1 MAISRAQIPSQI
13 DVFQD
18 GGAASG
24 VTQDQIEEIKKL
36 MAIQSDIEKSQREA
50 KINTLGGDF
59 DTSFKKYEER
69 LGQFAYQAPR
79 MDIFDLASELGAGL
93 LSTPNIGG
101 ASAFTGLGVGFTR
114 ISERLKKEEV
124 DNAKARQ
131 QIGMQATQL
140 AMQDEQKAN
149 EFLNQIALKSIDN
162 ANKTQSYIRIEY
174 DEVDADGNVV
184 TRDKTLANILS
195 NRAEIDDLFA
205 NKNGREVKLAD
216 TQINMPD
223 PNYGYG
229 ERKAIDAIAASSASY
244 QAKANS
250 SQATIDQVNLAYTLA
265 LRAKKAG
272 GKFGPVAAYT
282 LKMKEMIIGL
292 GFGDLLDAPGSV
304 PPLKALN
311 QLSMNFVMG
320 IVSQTKGAISEREMD
335 LFINASPTLG
345 STFEGYLTQL
355 QLLEKLASRDKE
367 FYKDYLDEMTRL
379 EDEEIFGKK
388 QENALNKFKVN
399 WSEKNPLLTTEE
411 EAALQF
417 AIDNPNIEKTFVP
430 ADYKELVNKK
440 KEEMAALRATYPKV
454 TTPEEYG
461 DLDSGDKYIGK
472 DGQLYEKP

>member
-1 MAISRAQIPSQI
+1 MATPDLQIIEQDSLDDGANDRQMPS
-13 DVFQD
+13 
-18 GGAASG
+18 A
-24 VTQDQIEEIKKL
+24 
-36 MAIQSDIEKSQREA
+36 SDIAILQALGQSQS
-50 KINTLGGDF
+50 KGDF
-59 DTSFKKYEER
+59 ETNVAKYQKR
-69 LGQFAYQAPR
+69 LEPYSYQAPK
-79 MDIFDLASELGAGL
+79 MGIFDLASELGAGL
-93 LSTPNIGG
+93 LSTPNTGG
-101 ASAFTGLGVGFTR
+101 ASAYTGLGVGFTR
-114 ISERLKKEEV
+114 FSDKLKQQET

-131 QIGMQATQL
+131 QLGLQAAQL
-140 AMQDEQKAN
+140 AMQDEQKAD
-149 EFLNQIALKSIDN
+149 EFLNQIALKTIDN
-162 ANKTQSYIRIEY
+162 ANKDQSYIRIEY
-174 DEVDADGNVV
+174 DEVDPDGNVV
-184 TRDKTLANILS
+184 TKDKTLANILS

-205 NKNGREVKLAD
+205 KGGREVTKAS

-223 PNYGYG
+223 PNAGYG

-265 LRAKKAG
+265 LRAKQSG
-272 GKFGPVAAYT
+272 GSFGPAAAYT

-292 GFGDLLDAPGSV
+292 GFGDLLDAPGAV
-304 PPLKALN
+304 PELKALN

-345 STFEGYLTQL
+345 STFEGFLTQL

-388 QENALNKFKVN
+388 QENTLNKFKVN

-411 EAALQF
+411 ESALQF
-417 AIDNPNIEKTFVP
+417 AIDNPNIEETFVP
-430 ADYKELVNKK
+430 ADYKELVRTK

-454 TTPEEYG
+454 TTPEEFEA
-461 DLDSGDKYIGK
+461 LDSGDKYIGK
-472 DGQLYEKP
+472 DGKLYEKP

>member
-1 MAISRAQIPSQI
+1 MATPDLQI
-13 DVFQD
+13 
-18 GGAASG
+18 
-24 VTQDQIEEIKKL
+24 IEEDSL
-36 MAIQSDIEKSQREA
+36 ADGANDRQMPSASDIAILQALGQSQS
-50 KINTLGGDF
+50 KGDF
-59 DTSFKKYEER
+59 ETNVAKYQKR
-69 LGQFAYQAPR
+69 LEPYSYQAPK
-79 MDIFDLASELGAGL
+79 MGIFDLASELGAGL
-93 LSTPNIGG
+93 LSTPNTGG
-101 ASAFTGLGVGFTR
+101 ASAYTGLGVGFTR
-114 ISERLKKEEV
+114 FSDKLKQQET

-131 QIGMQATQL
+131 QLGLQAAQL
-140 AMQDEQKAN
+140 AMQDEQKAD
-149 EFLNQIALKSIDN
+149 EFLNQIALKAIDN
-162 ANKTQSYIRIEY
+162 ANKDQSYIRIEY
-174 DEVDADGNVV
+174 DEVDTDGNVV
-184 TRDKTLANILS
+184 TKDKTLANIAS

-205 NKNGREVKLAD
+205 KGGREVTKAT

-223 PNYGYG
+223 PNFGYG

-244 QAKANS
+244 QAKANA

-265 LRAKKAG
+265 LRAKQG
-272 GKFGPVAAYT
+272 GGSFGPAAAYT

-292 GFGDLLDAPGSV
+292 GFGDLLDAPGAV
-304 PPLKALN
+304 PELKALN

-345 STFEGYLTQL
+345 STFEGFLTQL

-411 EAALQF
+411 EEALQF
-417 AIDNPNIEKTFVP
+417 AIDNPNIEETFIP
-430 ADYKELVNKK
+430 ADYKELVRTK
-440 KEEMAALRATYPKV
+440 KEEMAALRATYPVV
-454 TTPEEYG
+454 TTPAEFE

-472 DGQLYEKP
+472 DGKLYEKP